1 MCQKVTNTLVLV
13 CSSNLNKKN
22 VAQFRDCVH
31 LLQFLRNLLMGR
43 MVQCAL
49 KTVNICLNID
59 SYSYL
64 KTFHRKSNVVHFFNT
79 SVN

>member
-1 MCQKVTNTLVLV
+1 MCQKVTNTLVLL
-13 CSSNLNKKN
+13 CSSNLNKKKLHSSGI
-22 VAQFRDCVH
+22 VFIS
-31 LLQFLRNLLMGR
+31 LQFLRNLLMGP

-49 KTVNICLNID
+49 KTVNIRLNID

-64 KTFHRKSNVVHFFNT
+64 KTFRRKSNVVHFFYT